1 MFGGSRQSPQVYPS
15 SCERNFFASGFNG
28 NERNTQP
35 SFSRDLDLA
44 FTLAAS
50 NTALFIPAGV
60 GTGAFFILT
69 QLFRI
74 QFADSNTNDHVVT
87 KVGSIIYTGIATG
100 AIAIYIYNLLV
111 TAGKNLLAAFIPF
124 SVALWVMIFYYASVY
139 NWIYRL
145 DPSSFSGEFGE
156 RPLDQIVSFIYFSI
170 TTFSTAGMGDL
181 APLTKTAR
189 ILVAQQI
196 LFFVF
201 IFTMGLVFFIS
212 D

>member
-1 MFGGSRQSPQVYPS
+1 MFGGPRQSPQVYPS
-15 SCERNFFASGFNG
+15 NYERNFFESSFSG
-28 NERNTQP
+28 NERNTP
-35 SFSRDLDLA
+35 TFPGESTLA
-44 FTLAAS
+44 LTLAAS

-74 QFADSNTNDHVVT
+74 QFSENNINDHLVT
-87 KVGSIIYTGIATG
+87 KVGSIIYTGIVTG
-100 AIAIYIYNLLV
+100 AIAVYIYNLLISS
-111 TAGKNLLAAFIPF
+111 GKNLLAAFVPF
-124 SVALWVMIFYYASVY
+124 TVALWVMLLYYASVY

-156 RPLDQIVSFIYFSI
+156 RPLDQIISFIYFSI
-170 TTFSTAGMGDL
+170 TTFSTAGMGNL
-181 APLTKTAR
+181 APITKTAR

-201 IFTMGLVFFIS
+201 IFTMGMVFFVS
-212 D
+212 G